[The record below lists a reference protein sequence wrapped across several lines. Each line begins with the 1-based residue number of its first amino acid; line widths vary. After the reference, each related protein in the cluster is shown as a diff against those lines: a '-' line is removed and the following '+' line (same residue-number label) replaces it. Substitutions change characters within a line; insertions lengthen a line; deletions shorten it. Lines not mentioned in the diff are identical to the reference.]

1 MKEVFQNP
9 IFIDV
14 LEARQSAK
22 NAIKYA
28 CSWVPRELLESFGLK
43 TARLMGCGTPSHES
57 AGERKLS
64 GEVCSFCKTITGAP
78 GSGAPVIGCTSCDQ
92 MRRLSEIILSERSDA
107 EFMVN
112 VPKTCTDNSR
122 ELYRSE
128 IRALCSHLESLTGES
143 LTDKSSNAGKLKSVC
158 GKRNFIRSELRSL
171 RESLGAVDFHCL
183 VHLES
188 QTDPDFMISYLGRSF
203 KTKTSSKKKT
213 MLAGSP
219 LTLEDAAF
227 LKLLEDSGFE
237 IVFNTTCT
245 GDRSIDFDISIKDD
259 PIADLADSYFN
270 RPPCIWKRPNDS
282 FYSYVSKKILE
293 TGATSVIWRSVRY
306 CDLWNIEAQRAKQ
319 IINLPMLV
327 LDMNY
332 SDTCS
337 PRTATRVEAFRESL
351 PQ

>member
-9 IFIDV
+9 IFIDA

-64 GEVCSFCKTITGAP
+64 GEVCSFCKAIAGAP
-78 GSGAPVIGCTSCDQ
+78 DSGAPVIGCTSCDQ
-92 MRRLSEIILSERSDA
+92 MRRLSEIILSEKY
-107 EFMVN
+107 ETGFMVN

-128 IRALCSHLESLTGES
+128 IRAFYSHLESLTGKSLTGES
-143 LTDKSSNAGKLKSVC
+143 LNAKVKNVC
-158 GKRNFIRSELRSL
+158 DKRNLTRSKLRSL
-171 RESLGAVDFHCL
+171 RKSLSAVDFHCL

-188 QTDPDFMISYLGRSF
+188 QTDPDFMMSYLEKPF
-203 KTKTSSKKKT
+203 KTKTSLKKKT

-219 LTLEDAAF
+219 LALEDAAF
-227 LKLLEDSGFE
+227 LKLLEDSGFD
-237 IVFNTTCT
+237 IAFNATCT
-245 GDRSIDFDISIKDD
+245 GDRNIDFDISIKDD
-259 PIADLADSYFN
+259 PIVDLADSYFN

-282 FYSYVSKKILE
+282 FYSYVSKKLGE